1 MSGKRTRTAH
11 STSKKG
17 AMPGHCAPCPRGID
31 IPTVNK
37 FHDLAALHDE
47 VPDSVREHYRAL
59 EVTADACI
67 ACRACEARCPFGVKV
82 ADKMARA
89 VELFGC

>member
-1 MSGKRTRTAH
+1 M
-11 STSKKG
+11 
-17 AMPGHCAPCPRGID
+17 
-31 IPTVNK
+31 
-37 FHDLAALHDE
+37 
-47 VPDSVREHYRAL
+47 REHYRAL